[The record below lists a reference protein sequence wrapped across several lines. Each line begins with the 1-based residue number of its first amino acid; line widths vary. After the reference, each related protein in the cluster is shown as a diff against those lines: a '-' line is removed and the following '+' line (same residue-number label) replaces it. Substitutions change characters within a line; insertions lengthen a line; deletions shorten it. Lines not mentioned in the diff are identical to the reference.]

1 MKIHFSTMTPPPES
15 LSFQITHDFHIKA
28 FSYLTRTALTLL
40 YDRKIRV
47 KRRKYHNSHYRS
59 TVVFVEKSSVN
70 IQVFLLNVEYLLE
83 KDRFLLIKQDEI
95 SL

>member
-1 MKIHFSTMTPPPES
+1 MIDAYFLFYSN
-15 LSFQITHDFHIKA
+15 A
-28 FSYLTRTALTLL
+28 FSCLRRTALILL
-40 YDRKIRV
+40 YDREIRV
-47 KRRKYHNSHYRS
+47 KRKKYHSSYYRS

-83 KDRFLLIKQDEI
+83 KDRFLLIKQVEI

>member
-1 MKIHFSTMTPPPES
+1 MIDAYFLFYSN
-15 LSFQITHDFHIKA
+15 A

-40 YDRKIRV
+40 YDGKLRV
-47 KRRKYHNSHYRS
+47 KRTKYHSSYYRS

-83 KDRFLLIKQDEI
+83 KDRFLLNKRVEI